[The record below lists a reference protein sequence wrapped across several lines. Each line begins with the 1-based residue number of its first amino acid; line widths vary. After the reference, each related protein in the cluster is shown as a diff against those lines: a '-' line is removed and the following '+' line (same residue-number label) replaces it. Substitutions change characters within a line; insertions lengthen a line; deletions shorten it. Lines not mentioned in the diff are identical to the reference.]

1 MKKNLIKILNPM
13 INLPTPSSISFMWNF
28 GSLLMIC
35 LINQILT
42 GLFLAFHYKT
52 DINLAFQSIINMN
65 RNINFGWLIRSF
77 HANGASM
84 FFIMIYIHISRGIY
98 MNSFN
103 FKMTWIIGVILLLL
117 TMMTAFV
124 GYVLPWGQMSFWG
137 ATVITNLLSAIPYLG
152 NSIVIW
158 IWGGFSINNATLT
171 RFFSIHFIL
180 PFIIMLFTM
189 IHLFFLHITGS
200 NNPLGINSNFDK
212 ISFSPYFII
221 KDLIGLIMF
230 MWMFLILTLI
240 FPYLLNDH
248 NNFIMA
254 NPMITPNHIQPE
266 WYFLFS
272 YSILRAV
279 PNKLGGV
286 IALLMSIL
294 ILLILPMLTK
304 KNFLSTK
311 FYPLNKILFWM
322 FMMTFFML
330 TWIGMQPVEYPFI
343 NLGQIFTIMYFS
355 YFFINFYTMKFW
367 DIILYKTLN

>member
-1 MKKNLIKILNPM
+1 MKKNMMKILSPM
-13 INLPTPSSISFMWNF
+13 LNLPTPASISFMWNF

-103 FKMTWIIGVILLLL
+103 FKMTWIIGVLLLLL

-152 NSIVIW
+152 ESIVIW
-158 IWGGFSINNATLT
+158 IWGGFSISNATLT

-180 PFIIMLFTM
+180 PFIIILFTF
-189 IHLFFLHITGS
+189 IHLFFLHLTGS

-212 ISFSPYFII
+212 ITFSPYFLI

-230 MWMFLILTLI
+230 LWTFFILTLI
-240 FPYLLNDH
+240 FPYMLNDH
-248 NNFIMA
+248 NNFEMA
-254 NPMITPNHIQPE
+254 NSMITPNHIQPE

-272 YSILRAV
+272 YSILRAI

-286 IALLMSIL
+286 IALMMSIL
-294 ILLILPMLTK
+294 ILLILPMLNNK
-304 KNFLSTK
+304 KFLSNK
-311 FYPLNKILFWM
+311 FYPLNKILFWV
-322 FMMTFFML
+322 FIMTFFIL
-330 TWIGMQPVEYPFI
+330 TWIGMQPVEYPFVST
-343 NLGQIFTIMYFS
+343 GQIFTTIYFS
-355 YFFINFYTMKFW
+355 YFFINFYLMKMW
-367 DIILYKTLN
+367 DKLLI

>member
-1 MKKNLIKILNPM
+1 MKKNLLKLLMPM
-13 INLPTPSSISFMWNF
+13 INLPTPTSISFMWNF

-52 DINLAFQSIINMN
+52 DMNLAFQSIINMH

-103 FKMTWIIGVILLLL
+103 FKMTWIIGVILLLI

-180 PFIIMLFTM
+180 PFIIIMFTF
-189 IHLFFLHITGS
+189 IHLFFLHLTGS

-212 ISFSPYFII
+212 ITFSPYFII
-221 KDLIGLIMF
+221 KDLIGLIIF
-230 MWMFLILTLI
+230 MWMFMILALI

-272 YSILRAV
+272 YSILRAI

-286 IALLMSIL
+286 LALLMSIL
-294 ILLILPMLTK
+294 ILLIMPLLNNKKFLTI
-304 KNFLSTK
+304 K
-311 FYPLNKILFWM
+311 FYPINKILFWL
-322 FMMTFFML
+322 FIMTFIIL

-343 NLGQIFTIMYFS
+343 KMGQIFTLIYFS
-355 YFFINFYTMKFW
+355 YFILNFYMSKLW
-367 DIILYKTLN
+367 DKMI

>member
-1 MKKNLIKILNPM
+1 MKKKLIKTLSPIY
-13 INLPTPSSISFMWNF
+13 NLPTPTNISFMWNF

-35 LINQILT
+35 LMNQILT

-52 DINLAFQSIINMN
+52 DMNLAFQSIVNMN

-84 FFIMIYIHISRGIY
+84 FFIMMYIHISRGIY

-103 FKMTWIIGVILLLL
+103 FKMTWIMGVMLLLI

-180 PFIIMLFTM
+180 PFMIIMLTF
-189 IHLFFLHITGS
+189 IHLFFLHMTGS

-212 ISFSPYFII
+212 IMFSPYFII

-230 MWMFLILTLI
+230 MWMFFILTLI

-272 YSILRAV
+272 YSILRAI

-286 IALLMSIL
+286 LALMMSIL
-294 ILLILPMLTK
+294 ILLMLPMINNK
-304 KNFLSTK
+304 KFLSNK
-311 FYPLNKILFWM
+311 FYPINKMLFWM
-322 FMMTFFML
+322 FIMIFFML
-330 TWIGMQPVEYPFI
+330 TWIGMKPVEYPFI
-343 NLGQIFTIMYFS
+343 QMSQILTLMYFS
-355 YFFINFYTMKFW
+355 FFYINYYLFKMW
-367 DIILYKTLN
+367 DMLI

>member
-1 MKKNLIKILNPM
+1 MKKNLINMISPI
-13 INLPTPSSISFMWNF
+13 INLPTSSNISFMWNF

-35 LINQILT
+35 LMNQIIT

-52 DINLAFQSIINMN
+52 DMNLAFQSIINMN
-65 RNINFGWLIRSF
+65 RNVNFGWMIRSF

-84 FFIMIYIHISRGIY
+84 FFIMMYIHISRGIY

-103 FKMTWIIGVILLLL
+103 FYLTWTMGVILLLI

-137 ATVITNLLSAIPYLG
+137 ATVITNLLSAIPYIG

-171 RFFSIHFIL
+171 QFFSIHFIL
-180 PFIIMLFTM
+180 PFIIIMLTF
-189 IHLFFLHITGS
+189 IHMFFLHKSGS
-200 NNPLGINSNFDK
+200 NNPLGLNSNFDK
-212 ISFSPYFII
+212 IMFSPYFII
-221 KDLIGLIMF
+221 KDLMGLILF
-230 MWMFLILTLI
+230 MWLFLILTLI

-254 NPMITPNHIQPE
+254 NSMITPNHIQPE

-272 YSILRAV
+272 YSILRSI

-286 IALLMSIL
+286 IALMLSIL
-294 ILLILPMLTK
+294 ILFIMPLLNNK
-304 KNFLSTK
+304 KFLNNK
-311 FYPLNKILFWM
+311 FYPLNKLLFWI
-322 FMMTFFML
+322 FIMTFFIL
-330 TWIGMQPVEYPFI
+330 TWIGMQPVETPFI
-343 NLGQIFTIMYFS
+343 MLGQFFTMIYFM
-355 YFFINFYTMKFW
+355 FFFLNFYLMKIW
-367 DIILYKTLN
+367 DKLLK

>member
-1 MKKNLIKILNPM
+1 MKKIMIKMLTPM

-35 LINQILT
+35 LMNQILT

-52 DINLAFQSIINMN
+52 DINLAFQSIININ
-65 RNINFGWLIRSF
+65 RNINFGWLIRYL

-84 FFIMIYIHISRGIY
+84 FFIMIYMHISRGLY

-103 FKMTWIIGVILLLL
+103 FKLTWMIGTILLLI

-152 NSIVIW
+152 NSIIIW

-180 PFIIMLFTM
+180 PFIIILFTI
-189 IHLFFLHITGS
+189 IHLISLHNTGS

-212 ISFSPYFII
+212 INFSPYFII

-230 MWMFLILTLI
+230 MWMFIILTLI
-240 FPYLLNDH
+240 FPFLLNDH
-248 NNFIMA
+248 NNFVTA

-272 YSILRAV
+272 YSILRAI

-294 ILLILPMLTK
+294 ILIILPILNNKKFLTI
-304 KNFLSTK
+304 K
-311 FYPLNKILFWM
+311 FYPINKFLFWIFIIT
-322 FMMTFFML
+322 FMML
-330 TWIGMQPVEYPFI
+330 TWIGMKPVEYPFVM
-343 NLGQIFTIMYFS
+343 LSQYLTLMYFS
-355 YFFINFYTMKFW
+355 YFFLNFYLMKIW
-367 DIILYKTLN
+367 DKLLI

>member
-1 MKKNLIKILNPM
+1 ML
-13 INLPTPSSISFMWNF
+13 NLPTPSSISFMWNF

-35 LINQILT
+35 LMNQILT

-65 RNINFGWLIRSF
+65 RNVNFGWLIRSF

-103 FKMTWIIGVILLLL
+103 FKMTWIIGVMLLLL

-180 PFIIMLFTM
+180 PFIIILFTF
-189 IHLFFLHITGS
+189 IHLFFLHMTGS

-212 ISFSPYFII
+212 ITFSPYFLI

-254 NPMITPNHIQPE
+254 NSMITPNHIQPE

-272 YSILRAV
+272 YSILRAI

-286 IALLMSIL
+286 IALMSSIL
-294 ILLILPMLTK
+294 ILLVLPMLNNK
-304 KNFLSTK
+304 KFLSNK
-311 FYPLNKILFWM
+311 FYPINKIMFWM
-322 FMMTFFML
+322 FIMTFFML

-343 NLGQIFTIMYFS
+343 FTSQIFTMIYFS
-355 YFFINFYTMKFW
+355 YFFINFYLMKMW
-367 DIILYKTLN
+367 DKLLI

>member
-1 MKKNLIKILNPM
+1 MKKNMIKILSPM
-13 INLPTPSSISFMWNF
+13 LNLPTPTSISFMWNF

-103 FKMTWIIGVILLLL
+103 FKMTWIIGVFLLLL

-180 PFIIMLFTM
+180 PFIIILFTF
-189 IHLFFLHITGS
+189 IHLFFLHMTGS

-212 ISFSPYFII
+212 ITFSPYFLI

-230 MWMFLILTLI
+230 MWMFFILTLI

-254 NPMITPNHIQPE
+254 NSMITPNHIQPE

-272 YSILRAV
+272 YSILRAI

-286 IALLMSIL
+286 IALMMSIL
-294 ILLILPMLTK
+294 ILLILPMLNNK
-304 KNFLSTK
+304 KFLSNK
-311 FYPLNKILFWM
+311 FYPLNKMLFWI
-322 FMMTFFML
+322 FIMTFIML

-343 NLGQIFTIMYFS
+343 STGQIFTLIYFS
-355 YFFINFYTMKFW
+355 YFFINFYIMKIW
-367 DIILYKTLN
+367 DKLLI

>member
-1 MKKNLIKILNPM
+1 MKKNMIKILSPM
-13 INLPTPSSISFMWNF
+13 LNLPTPASISFMWNF

-103 FKMTWIIGVILLLL
+103 FKMTWIIGVLLLLL

-180 PFIIMLFTM
+180 PFIIILFTF
-189 IHLFFLHITGS
+189 IHLFFLHMTGS

-212 ISFSPYFII
+212 ITFSPYFLI

-230 MWMFLILTLI
+230 MWMFFILTLI

-254 NPMITPNHIQPE
+254 NSMITPNHIQPE

-272 YSILRAV
+272 YSILRAI

-286 IALLMSIL
+286 IALMLSIL
-294 ILLILPMLTK
+294 ILLIMPMLNN
-304 KNFLSTK
+304 KNFLSNK
-311 FYPLNKILFWM
+311 FYPLNKFLFWI
-322 FMMTFFML
+322 FIMTFFML

-343 NLGQIFTIMYFS
+343 LMGQIFTSIYFL
-355 YFFINFYTMKFW
+355 YFFINFYIMKMW
-367 DIILYKTLN
+367 DKLLNQ

>member
-1 MKKNLIKILNPM
+1 MKKNMLKILSPM
-13 INLPTPSSISFMWNF
+13 LNLPTPASISFMWNF

-180 PFIIMLFTM
+180 PFIIIMFTF
-189 IHLFFLHITGS
+189 IHLFFLHLTGS

-212 ISFSPYFII
+212 ITFSPYFII
-221 KDLIGLIMF
+221 KDLMGLIMF
-230 MWMFLILTLI
+230 MWMFFILTLI

-254 NPMITPNHIQPE
+254 NSMITPNHIQPE

-272 YSILRAV
+272 YSILRAI

-286 IALLMSIL
+286 IALMLSIL
-294 ILLILPMLTK
+294 ILLVMPMLNN
-304 KNFLSTK
+304 KNFLSNK
-311 FYPLNKILFWM
+311 FYPLNKLLFWSFITT
-322 FMMTFFML
+322 FMIL

-343 NLGQIFTIMYFS
+343 TTGQVFTTIYFS
-355 YFFINFYTMKFW
+355 YFFMNFYIMKLW
-367 DIILYKTLN
+367 DKLLI

>member
-13 INLPTPSSISFMWNF
+13 INLPTPASISFMWNF

-35 LINQILT
+35 LMNQILT

-65 RNINFGWLIRSF
+65 RNVNFGWLIRSF

-103 FKMTWIIGVILLLL
+103 FKMTWIMGVILLLL

-152 NSIVIW
+152 NSIVVW
-158 IWGGFSINNATLT
+158 IWGGFSISNATLT

-180 PFIIMLFTM
+180 PFIIILFSI
-189 IHLFFLHITGS
+189 IHLFFLHLTGS

-212 ISFSPYFII
+212 ITFSPYFII
-221 KDLIGLIMF
+221 KDLIGLIL
-230 MWMFLILTLI
+230 FLWVFFTLTLI

-248 NNFIMA
+248 NNFEMA
-254 NPMITPNHIQPE
+254 NSMITPNHIQPE

-272 YSILRAV
+272 YSILRAI

-286 IALLMSIL
+286 IALLLSIL
-294 ILLILPMLTK
+294 ILLILPLLNN
-304 KNFLSTK
+304 KNFLSLK
-311 FYPLNKILFWM
+311 FYPINKVLFWI
-322 FMMTFFML
+322 FIMTFFML

-343 NLGQIFTIMYFS
+343 FLGQIFTTIYFS
-355 YFFINFYTMKFW
+355 YFFINFYIMKMW
-367 DIILYKTLN
+367 DKFLI

>member
-1 MKKNLIKILNPM
+1 MKKNLLKILNPM
-13 INLPTPSSISFMWNF
+13 INLPTPASISFLWNF

-52 DINLAFQSIINMN
+52 DINLAFQSIVNMN

-103 FKMTWIIGVILLLL
+103 FKMTWLMGVLLLLL

-180 PFIIMLFTM
+180 PFIIILFTM
-189 IHLFFLHITGS
+189 IHLFFLHFTGS

-212 ISFSPYFII
+212 IMFSPYFII

-230 MWMFLILTLI
+230 MWMFFILTLI

-272 YSILRAV
+272 YSILRAI

-294 ILLILPMLTK
+294 ILLILPLLNN
-304 KNFLSTK
+304 KNFLSNK
-311 FYPLNKILFWM
+311 FYPLNKLMFWI
-322 FMMTFFML
+322 FIMTFLML

-343 NLGQIFTIMYFS
+343 KMGQIFTIMYFM
-355 YFFINFYTMKFW
+355 YFFLNYYLMKFW
-367 DIILYKTLN
+367 DKLLKNNNN

>member
-1 MKKNLIKILNPM
+1 MKKMMIKTLSPM
-13 INLPTPSSISFMWNF
+13 TNLPTPTSISFMWNF

-35 LINQILT
+35 LMNQILT

-103 FKMTWIIGVILLLL
+103 FKMTWIIGVMLLLM

-124 GYVLPWGQMSFWG
+124 GYLLPWAQMSFWG

-180 PFIIMLFTM
+180 PFIILLLTF
-189 IHLFFLHITGS
+189 IHLYFLHLTGS

-230 MWMFLILTLI
+230 MWMFFILTLI

-272 YSILRAV
+272 YSILRAI

-286 IALLMSIL
+286 IALMMSIL
-294 ILLILPMLTK
+294 ILMILPLMNNK
-304 KNFLSTK
+304 KFLSNK
-311 FYPLNKILFWM
+311 FYPINKMLFWI
-322 FMMTFFML
+322 FIMTFLML
-330 TWIGMQPVEYPFI
+330 TWIGMKPVEYPFI
-343 NLGQIFTIMYFS
+343 TTSQIFTTMYFS
-355 YFFINFYTMKFW
+355 YFFINFYSSKLW
-367 DIILYKTLN
+367 DKLI

>member
-28 GSLLMIC
+28 GSLLLIC
-35 LINQILT
+35 LVNQILT

-65 RNINFGWLIRSF
+65 RNVNFGWLIRSF

-103 FKMTWIIGVILLLL
+103 FKMTWIIGVMLLLL

-180 PFIIMLFTM
+180 PFIIILFSF
-189 IHLFFLHITGS
+189 IHLYFLHLTGS

-212 ISFSPYFII
+212 INFSPYFII
-221 KDLIGLIMF
+221 KDLIGLILF
-230 MWMFLILTLI
+230 LWMFFCLTLI

-254 NPMITPNHIQPE
+254 NSMITPNHIQPE

-272 YSILRAV
+272 YSILRAI

-286 IALLMSIL
+286 IALMLSIL
-294 ILLILPMLTK
+294 ILLILPFLNK
-304 KNFLSTK
+304 KKFLSIK
-311 FYPLNKILFWM
+311 FYPINKFLFWN
-322 FMMTFFML
+322 FIMTFFML
-330 TWIGMQPVEYPFI
+330 TWIGMQPVEHPFI
-343 NLGQIFTIMYFS
+343 LMGQIFTMIYFS
-355 YFFINFYTMKFW
+355 YFFLNFYIMKIW
-367 DIILYKTLN
+367 DKILI

>member
-1 MKKNLIKILNPM
+1 MKKMMIKTLSPM
-13 INLPTPSSISFMWNF
+13 TNLPTPTSISFMWNF

-35 LINQILT
+35 LMNQILT

-103 FKMTWIIGVILLLL
+103 FKMTWIIGVMLLLM

-180 PFIIMLFTM
+180 PFIILLLTF
-189 IHLFFLHITGS
+189 IHLYFLHLTGS

-230 MWMFLILTLI
+230 MWMFFILTLI

-272 YSILRAV
+272 YSILRAI

-286 IALLMSIL
+286 IALMMSIL
-294 ILLILPMLTK
+294 ILMILPLMNNK
-304 KNFLSTK
+304 KFLSNK
-311 FYPLNKILFWM
+311 FYPINKMLFWI
-322 FMMTFFML
+322 FIMTFLML
-330 TWIGMQPVEYPFI
+330 TWIGMKPVEYPFI
-343 NLGQIFTIMYFS
+343 TTSQIFTTMYFS
-355 YFFINFYTMKFW
+355 YFFINFYSSKLW
-367 DIILYKTLN
+367 DKLI

>member
-1 MKKNLIKILNPM
+1 MKKNILKLLTPM
-13 INLPTPSSISFMWNF
+13 NNLPTPTNITFLWNF

-35 LINQILT
+35 LINQIMT

-52 DINLAFQSIINMN
+52 DTNLAFQSIINIH

-84 FFIMIYIHISRGIY
+84 MFITMYIHISRSIY

-103 FKMTWIIGVILLLL
+103 LKLTWSIGVFLLLI

-180 PFIIMLFTM
+180 PFIICLMTF
-189 IHLFFLHITGS
+189 IHLFFLHLTGS

-212 ISFSPYFII
+212 IMFSPYFII
-221 KDLIGLIMF
+221 KDLIGLIIF
-230 MWMFLILTLI
+230 MWLFFMLTLI

-272 YSILRAV
+272 YSILRAI

-294 ILLILPMLTK
+294 ILLILPLLNNKKFLT
-304 KNFLSTK
+304 NK
-311 FYPLNKILFWM
+311 FYPINKIMYWM
-322 FMMTFFML
+322 FIMTFIIL

-343 NLGQIFTIMYFS
+343 MTGQLFTMIYFS
-355 YFFINFYTMKFW
+355 YFILNFYIYKLW
-367 DIILYKTLN
+367 DILT

>member
-1 MKKNLIKILNPM
+1 MKKNMLKNLSSM
-13 INLPTPSSISFMWNF
+13 LNLPTPTSISFMWNF

-103 FKMTWIIGVILLLL
+103 FKMTWIIGVMLLLL

-180 PFIIMLFTM
+180 PFIIILFTF
-189 IHLFFLHITGS
+189 IHLFFLHLTGS

-212 ISFSPYFII
+212 ITFSPYFLI

-230 MWMFLILTLI
+230 MWMFMILTLI

-272 YSILRAV
+272 YSILRAI

-286 IALLMSIL
+286 IALMLSIL
-294 ILLILPMLTK
+294 ILLILPMLNNK
-304 KNFLSTK
+304 KFLSNK
-311 FYPLNKILFWM
+311 FYPMNKILFWT
-322 FMMTFFML
+322 FIMTFFML

-343 NLGQIFTIMYFS
+343 STSQIFTMIYFS
-355 YFFINFYTMKFW
+355 YFFINFYLMKMW
-367 DIILYKTLN
+367 DKLLI

>member
-1 MKKNLIKILNPM
+1 MKKNMLKTLSPM
-13 INLPTPSSISFMWNF
+13 LNLPTPASISFMWNF

-103 FKMTWIIGVILLLL
+103 FKMTWIIGVMLLLL

-180 PFIIMLFTM
+180 PFIIIMFTF
-189 IHLFFLHITGS
+189 IHLFFLHLTGS

-212 ISFSPYFII
+212 ITFSPYFLI

-272 YSILRAV
+272 YSILRAI

-286 IALLMSIL
+286 IALMLSIL
-294 ILLILPMLTK
+294 ILLVLPTLNNK
-304 KNFLSTK
+304 KFLSNK
-311 FYPLNKILFWM
+311 FYPMNKIMFWT
-322 FMMTFFML
+322 FIMTFFML

-343 NLGQIFTIMYFS
+343 STSQIFTMIYFS
-355 YFFINFYTMKFW
+355 YFFINFYLMKMW
-367 DIILYKTLN
+367 DNLLI

>member
-1 MKKNLIKILNPM
+1 MKKSFLKLMSPM
-13 INLPTPSSISFMWNF
+13 FNLPTPSNISFLWNF

-35 LINQILT
+35 LLNQILT

-103 FKMTWIIGVILLLL
+103 FKMTWLIGVILLLL

-180 PFIIMLFTM
+180 PFIILLFTF
-189 IHLFFLHITGS
+189 IHLMFLHLTGS
-200 NNPLGINSNFDK
+200 NKPLGINSNFDK
-212 ISFSPYFII
+212 IMFSPYFII
-221 KDLIGLIMF
+221 KDLIGMIMF
-230 MWMFLILTLI
+230 LWMFFILTLI

-272 YSILRAV
+272 YSILRAI

-294 ILLILPMLTK
+294 ILLILPMFNNK
-304 KNFLSTK
+304 KFLSNK
-311 FYPLNKILFWM
+311 FYPLNKILFWIFITM
-322 FMMTFFML
+322 FILL
-330 TWIGMQPVEYPFI
+330 TWIGAQPVVSPFI
-343 NLGQIFTIMYFS
+343 EISQFLTIIYFS
-355 YFFINFYTMKFW
+355 YFLFNFYIMKMW
-367 DIILYKTLN
+367 DKLLS

>member
-1 MKKNLIKILNPM
+1 MKKKIINMISPM
-13 INLPTPSSISFMWNF
+13 VNLPTPSSISFMWNF

-35 LINQILT
+35 LINQIIT

-65 RNINFGWLIRSF
+65 RNVNFGWLIRSF

-103 FKMTWIIGVILLLL
+103 FKMTWIIGVMLLLL

-158 IWGGFSINNATLT
+158 IWGGFSISNATLT

-180 PFIIMLFTM
+180 PFIIILFTF
-189 IHLFFLHITGS
+189 IHLFFLHMTGS

-212 ISFSPYFII
+212 ITFSPYFII

-230 MWMFLILTLI
+230 MWMFFILTLI

-254 NPMITPNHIQPE
+254 NSMITPNHIQPE

-272 YSILRAV
+272 YSILRAI

-286 IALLMSIL
+286 IALIMSIL
-294 ILLILPMLTK
+294 ILLILPMLNNK
-304 KNFLSTK
+304 KFLSIK
-311 FYPLNKILFWM
+311 FYPINKFLFWT
-322 FMMTFFML
+322 FIMTFCML

-343 NLGQIFTIMYFS
+343 KSGQIFTIFYFL
-355 YFFINFYTMKFW
+355 YFFINFYISKLW
-367 DIILYKTLN
+367 DKLLN

>member
-1 MKKNLIKILNPM
+1 MKKNMIKILSPM
-13 INLPTPSSISFMWNF
+13 LNLPTPASISFMWNF

-103 FKMTWIIGVILLLL
+103 FKMTWIIGVTLLLL

-152 NSIVIW
+152 DSIVIW
-158 IWGGFSINNATLT
+158 IWGGFSISNATLT

-180 PFIIMLFTM
+180 PFIIILFTF
-189 IHLFFLHITGS
+189 IHLFFLHMTGS

-212 ISFSPYFII
+212 ITFSPYFLI

-230 MWMFLILTLI
+230 MWIFFILTLI

-254 NPMITPNHIQPE
+254 NSMITPNHIQPE

-272 YSILRAV
+272 YSILRAI

-286 IALLMSIL
+286 IALMLSIL
-294 ILLILPMLTK
+294 ILLILPMLNN
-304 KNFLSTK
+304 KNFLSNK
-311 FYPLNKILFWM
+311 FYPLNKILFWI
-322 FMMTFFML
+322 FIMTFFML

-343 NLGQIFTIMYFS
+343 SMGQVFTSIYFS
-355 YFFINFYTMKFW
+355 YFFINFYIMKMW
-367 DIILYKTLN
+367 DKLLV